1 MIPSWGP
8 AQPLQPLQTSSPTSD
23 TQSPARPGALAS
35 AGTGGLSS
43 SILGFTS
50 SYASSKAP
58 RGMSSKGS
66 QAGTRYA
73 LDSPGLPCGGPFSS
87 SFWLRAGLSFLDGSS
102 CSQSPETSRLAGT
115 ASFLRGDADADAAT
129 RGEDEPCVRPV
140 GPGPPPPAFLSW
152 GPLEGAHMG
161 VRPQSKSARLAPSMG
176 GEGDRSLALEGTGD
190 LLGEAERGWEQ
201 TGTVTPHTGMPARQ
215 DQRLLCPRGKG
226 LLDRGCLQRRVG
238 ASAGSTWEA
247 GPGAGRARRPVHP
260 HRGQRDV
267 DARLGAPG
275 RLPGCITCPRLSQ
288 DLRFLCLRGPGQRGR
303 RSGEGHRPPH
313 TLCRPV

>member
-8 AQPLQPLQTSSPTSD
+8 AQPLQTSSPTSD

-43 SILGFTS
+43 SSLGFTS

-87 SFWLRAGLSFLDGSS
+87 SFWLWAGPSVLDGSS
-102 CSQSPETSRLAGT
+102 CRQSPETSRLAGT

-129 RGEDEPCVRPV
+129 RGGDEPCVRLV

-152 GPLEGAHMG
+152 GPLEGC
-161 VRPQSKSARLAPSMG
+161 
-176 GEGDRSLALEGTGD
+176 
-190 LLGEAERGWEQ
+190 
-201 TGTVTPHTGMPARQ
+201 PHGCQATIHV
-215 DQRLLCPRGKG
+215 CP
-226 LLDRGCLQRRVG
+226 
-238 ASAGSTWEA
+238 A
-247 GPGAGRARRPVHP
+247 GPVHGRG
-260 HRGQRDV
+260 RGQK
-267 DARLGAPG
+267 PG
-275 RLPGCITCPRLSQ
+275 P
-288 DLRFLCLRGPGQRGR
+288 
-303 RSGEGHRPPH
+303 
-313 TLCRPV
+313 